1 MLDEFWMSDYTRL
14 EAHDRLMRV
23 VTPIAWDA
31 LQRQMPDSHLTYLTP
46 QTVHA

>member
-31 LQRQMPDSHLTYLTP
+31 LQRQMPDSHLTYLTH